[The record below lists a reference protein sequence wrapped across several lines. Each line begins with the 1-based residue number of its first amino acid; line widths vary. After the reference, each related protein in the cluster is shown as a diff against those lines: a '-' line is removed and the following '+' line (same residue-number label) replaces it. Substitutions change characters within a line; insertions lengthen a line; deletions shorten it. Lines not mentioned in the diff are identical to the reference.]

1 MGLEPAE
8 WLLSRS
14 ERGNPC
20 TTLDDA
26 HPDGT
31 AWSTGNLVRP
41 LVHGVPY
48 FAELAEKIA
57 ATGPGDLIYFTDWR
71 GDPDERLTGEEGS
84 EVETLLSA
92 ADRRGVDVRGLVWR
106 SHWDALS
113 FSGRE
118 NRSLGERLQANG
130 AEVLLDMR

>member
-1 MGLEPAE
+1 MGREPAD
-8 WLLSRS
+8 WLLSQE
-14 ERGNPC
+14 ERGNPR

-31 AWSTGNLVRP
+31 AWSTGNLVSP
-41 LVHGVPY
+41 LVDGAVY
-48 FAELAEKIA
+48 FAELADKIA

-92 ADRRGVDVRGLVWR
+92 AASTASTSLPGSPVRR
-106 SHWDALS
+106 S
-113 FSGRE
+113 SGSPRQ
-118 NRSLGERLQANG
+118 S
-130 AEVLLDMR
+130 VK